1 MNHCKIQTH
10 NLLFLYE
17 ITDFII
23 ESNNLL
29 KTIIIEQYILFLEL
43 FILLKYQKSDR
54 VAIFFSLKSTYVHW
68 LSYILWKT

>member
-1 MNHCKIQTH
+1 MNHCRIQTH

-23 ESNNLL
+23 ELKNLL
-29 KTIIIEQYILFLEL
+29 KTIIIEQYISFLES

-54 VAIFFSLKSTYVHW
+54 VAILFSLESTYVHW
-68 LSYILWKT
+68 LSHILWKT

>member
-29 KTIIIEQYILFLEL
+29 KTIIIEQYILFLES

-54 VAIFFSLKSTYVHW
+54 VAILFSLKSTYVH
-68 LSYILWKT
+68 